1 MSGVLD
7 QLRVLD
13 LSWGVAGPMTTM
25 LLADNGA
32 EVTKIEPPGGDPFRA
47 LSGYRVWNRGKRSA
61 VLDLKNADDRAS
73 FLELVKHADILVESY
88 APGTTRELGIDFE
101 TLHALNPR
109 LIYCSITAYGRD
121 NSHSQRPGYDALV
134 AARTGLHWEQRGWP
148 EGAVNHMCGR
158 PEPFPDLEVPYD
170 YVQGPARPGPVFPAT
185 FVPSLG
191 AFFSA
196 LTAISAALRA
206 REVTGEGQWVET
218 SLLQGALASA
228 SGAWQRVENPD
239 VPMFDT
245 WILGSKAPKGH
256 FQCSDGRWIHNWVP
270 NPRFILTAAAGDTL
284 NATPDLSVQNDP
296 DRFGTGPEEIFVM
309 LHYQPLLAEHVKKF
323 SAREWVDA
331 AAIAGM
337 TMQDI
342 RSPEQALND
351 PLWLADGCVA
361 ELDDPELGRLRQVGR
376 VYNLEKNPAQLRGGA
391 PRAGEHTE
399 QVKAEAQTLKDN
411 PPAWRARNATPAKNL
426 RGPLDG
432 IRVLDLGLAIAGPYG
447 TQLLSDLGADVIK
460 INALHDTYWHSNH
473 IAYMANHGKRSI
485 ALNLK
490 KPEAMKIL
498 LELVQTADVV
508 QHNMRYDAAERL
520 AIDYQSLKKL
530 NPKLIYCHTRG
541 FEKDGPRALLPGNE
555 QTGIALAGVQ
565 YEDGGMARG
574 GKPLW
579 PLTGFGDMGN
589 GFLSA
594 VAICQALYHREKT
607 GEGQFCD
614 TSIINACLLN
624 TSYAAAFADGTG
636 LERPHV
642 DGMNFGYSALYR
654 LYETRQGWICLVVA
668 TDQQWQ
674 RLCAVLSSTGIGADP
689 RFIDAAARAANDA
702 ALAQLLAA
710 EFARRD
716 ASDWFEVLD
725 AAGVPCEIS
734 DPDFGLRLHDDAQ
747 LRERGWTAAYP
758 HPMVGRLEQIGMLF
772 DFSATPNRVTR
783 PPLMVGQHTRE
794 LMRDLGYSDEQISQA
809 CADGYAA
816 AWGDGELQKDYKSP
830 WDTRK

>member
-1 MSGVLD
+1 MTGVLD

-13 LSWGVAGPMTTM
+13 LTRGIAGPMTTM
-25 LLADNGA
+25 MLADHGA
-32 EVTKIEPPGGDPFRA
+32 DVTRIEPPGGDPFSG

-61 VLDLKNADDRAS
+61 LLDLKDAADRAT
-73 FLELVKHADILVESY
+73 FLELARHADILVESY
-88 APGTTRELGIDFE
+88 APGTTKKLGIDFE

-121 NSHSQRPGYDALV
+121 NRYADRPGYDALV

-148 EGAVNHMCGR
+148 EGAVNRMCGR
-158 PEPFPDLEVPYD
+158 PEPFPDLEVPYE
-170 YVQGPARPGPVFPAT
+170 YIQGPARPGPVFPAT
-185 FVPSLG
+185 HVPSLG
-191 AFFSA
+191 AFFAAS
-196 LTAISAALRA
+196 TAISAALRA
-206 REVTGEGQWVET
+206 REVTGVGQWVET

-256 FQCSDGRWIHNWVP
+256 FQCKDGRWIHNWVP

-309 LHYQPLLAEHVKKF
+309 LHYQPILAEHVKKF
-323 SAREWVDA
+323 SAQEWVEA

-342 RSPEQALND
+342 RSPEQALSD
-351 PLWLADGCVA
+351 PLWLADGCVT
-361 ELDDPELGRLRQVGR
+361 EVNDPELGPVRQVGIT
-376 VYNLEKNPAQLRGGA
+376 YKLEKNPTRVRGAA
-391 PRAGEHTE
+391 PKSGEHTA
-399 QVKAEAQTLKDN
+399 QIKAEAEQLKN
-411 PPAWRARNATPAKNL
+411 RPTPQWQPRNAGAKL

-432 IRVLDLGLAIAGPYG
+432 VRVLDLGLAIAGPYG

-490 KPEAMKIL
+490 NPQAMKIL
-498 LELVQTADVV
+498 LELVQTADVI
-508 QHNMRYDAAERL
+508 QHNMRYDAAQRL
-520 AIDYQSLKKL
+520 AIDYDSLKKL

-541 FEKDGPRALLPGNE
+541 FEQNGPRALLPGNE

-614 TSIINACLLN
+614 TSIVNACLLN
-624 TSYAAAFADGTG
+624 TSYAVAFADGRG
-636 LERPHV
+636 IERPHV
-642 DGMNFGYSALYR
+642 DGQNFGYNALCR
-654 LYETRQGWICLVVA
+654 LYETKQGWLCLVVA
-668 TDQQWQ
+668 FDAEWQ
-674 RLCAVLSSTGIGADP
+674 RLCQALPEAGLGADA
-689 RFIDAAARAANDA
+689 RFAGAPARTRNDA
-702 ALAQLLAA
+702 ALAERLAQTFAQRSAA
-710 EFARRD
+710 E
-716 ASDWFEVLD
+716 WFELLD
-725 AAGVPCEIS
+725 QAGVPCEICA
-734 DPDFGLRLHDDAQ
+734 DDFGLKLHDDAE
-747 LRERGWTAAYP
+747 LRERGWVASYP
-758 HPMVGRLEQIGMLF
+758 HPVVGRLEQIGMLF

-794 LMRDLGYSDEQISQA
+794 LMKSLGYSDADVTRA
-809 CADGYAA
+809 CEEGYAV
-816 AWGDGELQKDYKSP
+816 AWGDGEVQKDYKSP